1 MKVAVFDSRDWEANM
16 GRKILY
22 VVGGVIVLLLLA
34 LVILPFVINVNQ
46 FRPQIEAAADSAL
59 NRKVTIGN
67 IALSLLSGGVS
78 VQDISVSDDPAFG
91 ASPFLTA
98 KSVSV
103 GVELMPLIFS
113 RALHVTGLTI
123 NEPEVSLVRSPSGTW
138 NFSTLGA
145 ASAKTQPASAPS
157 QNTGADASVSV
168 QKLEIANGKILI
180 GDAGSAT
187 KHEYDGVNLDASD
200 LSYTTQ
206 FPFQLSATTP
216 GNGSLK
222 LTGKAGPLNQTDA
235 QQTPVEASLEI
246 KDFDVVTSGFI
257 NPSSGI
263 AGMLTF
269 TGSLNSDG
277 KTVNSKGKIEASKVQ
292 LVAGGSPA
300 KKALDVDYDTDY
312 VLKTQAGTLKQGDV
326 HIGAALAHL
335 TGTYNTSGQTA
346 AIQMKLDG
354 QNMPAADLEAMLPAL
369 GVTLPSGAS
378 LQSGNLS
385 ANLAIAGPVDRLVTT
400 GHVDLADGKLA
411 GFDLGSKLGAL
422 SSFAGVPKG
431 SDTVIQTLSSDV
443 RVAPDGIRT
452 DNLNLVVPAIGSMTG
467 SGTVSP
473 KQELDYKMVA
483 KLSNTA
489 SPLGGIAKLASA
501 GSSTGGIP
509 FKIQGTTSNPSF
521 IPDLAGMT
529 SGLTKGLATAPT
541 QLPGVQNLGG
551 AIGGLFGKKKN
562 P

>member
-1 MKVAVFDSRDWEANM
+1 
-16 GRKILY
+16 
-22 VVGGVIVLLLLA
+22 
-34 LVILPFVINVNQ
+34 
-46 FRPQIEAAADSAL
+46 
-59 NRKVTIGN
+59 
-67 IALSLLSGGVS
+67 
-78 VQDISVSDDPAFG
+78 
-91 ASPFLTA
+91 
-98 KSVSV
+98 
-103 GVELMPLIFS
+103 MPLIFS

-123 NEPEVSLVRSPSGTW
+123 NDPEVNLVRSSSGTW

-145 ASAKTQPASAPS
+145 AGAKTPQASPANA
-157 QNTGADASVSV
+157 NGDAAADVSV
-168 QKLEIANGKILI
+168 QRLEIANGKIRI
-180 GDAGSAT
+180 GNVGSAT
-187 KHEYDGVNLDASD
+187 GHEYDGVSLQASD

-206 FPFQLSATTP
+206 FPFQLAATTP
-216 GNGSLK
+216 GNGTLK
-222 LTGKAGPLNQTDA
+222 LSGKAGPLNQTDM
-235 QQTPVEASLEI
+235 QQTPLEASLEI
-246 KDFDVVTSGFI
+246 KNFDVTSSGFVA
-257 NPSSGI
+257 PSAGI
-263 AGMLTF
+263 AGVLDF

-277 KTVNSKGKIEASKVQ
+277 QKVNSKGKVGANKVQ
-292 LVAGGSPA
+292 LLASGSPA

-312 VLKTQAGTLKQGDV
+312 DLKTQAGTLKQGDV

-335 TGTYNTSGQTA
+335 TGTYNISGQTA
-346 AIQMKLDG
+346 VVQMKLDG

-369 GVTLPSGAS
+369 GITLPSGAS

-385 ANLAIAGPVDRLVTT
+385 ASLAIAGPVDRLVTT
-400 GHVDLADGKLA
+400 GHVNLADGKLT

-443 RVAPDGIRT
+443 RVAPEGIRT

-483 KLSNTA
+483 KMSNSA

-541 QLPGVQNLGG
+541 QIPGVQNLGG

>member
-1 MKVAVFDSRDWEANM
+1 M

-22 VVGGVIVLLLLA
+22 VVGGVIVLVLLA

-59 NRKVTIGN
+59 NRKVMIGD

-91 ASPFLTA
+91 TAPFLTA
-98 KSVSV
+98 KSVTVS
-103 GVELMPLIFS
+103 VELMPLIFS

-123 NEPEVSLVRSPSGTW
+123 NDPEVNLVRSSSGTW

-145 ASAKTQPASAPS
+145 AGAKTPQASPANA
-157 QNTGADASVSV
+157 NGDAAADVSV
-168 QKLEIANGKILI
+168 QRLEIANGKIRI
-180 GDAGSAT
+180 GNVGSAT
-187 KHEYDGVNLDASD
+187 GHEYDGVSLQASD

-206 FPFQLSATTP
+206 FPFQLAATTP
-216 GNGSLK
+216 GNGTLK
-222 LTGKAGPLNQTDA
+222 LSGKAGPLNQTDM
-235 QQTPVEASLEI
+235 QQTPLEASLEI
-246 KDFDVVTSGFI
+246 KNFDVTSSGFVA
-257 NPSSGI
+257 PSAGI
-263 AGMLTF
+263 AGVLDF

-277 KTVNSKGKIEASKVQ
+277 QKVNSKGKVGANKVQ
-292 LVAGGSPA
+292 LLASGSPA

-312 VLKTQAGTLKQGDV
+312 DLKTQAGTLKQGDV

-335 TGTYNTSGQTA
+335 TGTYNISGQTA
-346 AIQMKLDG
+346 VVQMKLDG

-369 GVTLPSGAS
+369 GITLPSGAS

-385 ANLAIAGPVDRLVTT
+385 ASLAIAGPVDRLVTT
-400 GHVDLADGKLA
+400 GHVNLADGKLT

-443 RVAPDGIRT
+443 RVAPEGIRT

-483 KLSNTA
+483 KMSNSA

-541 QLPGVQNLGG
+541 QIPGVQNLGG

>member
-1 MKVAVFDSRDWEANM
+1 M

-22 VVGGVIVLLLLA
+22 VVGGVIVLVLLA
-34 LVILPFVINVNQ
+34 LVILPFVINANQ

-59 NRKVTIGN
+59 NRKVMIGD

-91 ASPFLTA
+91 TAPFLTA
-98 KSVSV
+98 KSVTVS
-103 GVELMPLIFS
+103 VELVPLIFS

-123 NEPEVSLVRSPSGTW
+123 NDPEVNLVRSSSGTW

-145 ASAKTQPASAPS
+145 AGAKTPQASPANA
-157 QNTGADASVSV
+157 NGDAAADVSV
-168 QKLEIANGKILI
+168 QRLEIANGKIRI
-180 GDAGSAT
+180 GNVGSAT
-187 KHEYDGVNLDASD
+187 GHEYDGVSLQASD

-206 FPFQLSATTP
+206 FPFQLAATTP
-216 GNGSLK
+216 GNGTLK
-222 LTGKAGPLNQTDA
+222 LSGKAGPLNQTDM
-235 QQTPVEASLEI
+235 QQTPLEASLEI
-246 KDFDVVTSGFI
+246 KNFDVTSSGFVA
-257 NPSSGI
+257 PSAGI
-263 AGMLTF
+263 AGVLDF

-277 KTVNSKGKIEASKVQ
+277 QKVNSKGKVGANKVQ
-292 LVAGGSPA
+292 LLASGSPA

-312 VLKTQAGTLKQGDV
+312 DLKTQAGTLKQGDV

-335 TGTYNTSGQTA
+335 TGTYNISGQTA
-346 AIQMKLDG
+346 VVQMKLDG

-369 GVTLPSGAS
+369 GITLPSGAS

-385 ANLAIAGPVDRLVTT
+385 ASLAIAGPVDRLVTT
-400 GHVDLADGKLA
+400 GHVNLADGKLT

-443 RVAPDGIRT
+443 RVAPEGIRT

-483 KLSNTA
+483 KMSNSA

-541 QLPGVQNLGG
+541 QIPGVQNLGG

>member
-1 MKVAVFDSRDWEANM
+1 M

-22 VVGGVIVLLLLA
+22 IVGGVIVLLLLA
-34 LVILPFVINVNQ
+34 VIILPFVIDVNQ
-46 FRPQIEAAADSAL
+46 FRPQIESAANAAL

-67 IALSLLSGGVS
+67 IALSILSGGVS

-91 ASPFLTA
+91 TSAFLKA
-98 KSVSV
+98 KSVNV

-123 NEPEVSLVRSPSGTW
+123 NEPEVTLLRSSSGTW

-145 ASAKTQPASAPS
+145 AGAKTQPASTS
-157 QNTGADASVSV
+157 SGEADVSV
-168 QKLEIANGKILI
+168 QKVDIANGKIVV
-180 GDAGSAT
+180 GDVGSAKT
-187 KHEYDGVNLDASD
+187 HEYNGVNLQASD

-206 FPFQLSATTP
+206 FPFQLTATTP

-222 LTGKAGPLNQTDA
+222 LSGKAGPLNQTDA
-235 QQTPVEASLEI
+235 QQTPVEANLEI
-246 KDFDVVTSGFI
+246 KNFDVTLSGFI
-257 NPSSGI
+257 DPSAGI
-263 AGMLTF
+263 AGVLDF
-269 TGSLNSDG
+269 TGTMNSDG
-277 KTVNSKGKIEASKVQ
+277 HKVNSKGNVGASKVQ

-300 KKALDVDYDTDY
+300 KKPLSVDYDTDY
-312 VLKTQAGTLKQGDV
+312 DLKTQAGTLKQGEV

-335 TGTYNTSGQTA
+335 SGTYSIAGQTP

-354 QNMPAADLEAMLPAL
+354 QNMPAADLEAILPAL
-369 GVTLPSGAS
+369 NVTLPSGAS

-385 ANLAIAGPVDRLVTT
+385 ANLTIAGRVDKLVTS
-400 GHVDLADGKLA
+400 GHVNLADGKLA

-443 RVAPDGIRT
+443 RVAPEGIRT
-452 DNLNLVVPAIGSMTG
+452 DNLNVVVAGIGSMTG

-501 GSSTGGIP
+501 GSSSGGVP
-509 FKIQGTTSNPSF
+509 FKISGTTSNPSF
-521 IPDLAGMT
+521 TPDLAGMT
-529 SGLTKGLATAPT
+529 TGLGKGIASAPT
-541 QLPGVQNLGG
+541 QIPGAQNLGG

-562 P
+562 

>member
-1 MKVAVFDSRDWEANM
+1 M

-22 VVGGVIVLLLLA
+22 IVGGVIALLLLA
-34 LVILPFVINVNQ
+34 VIILPFVIDVNQ
-46 FRPQIEAAADSAL
+46 FRPQIESAADTAL

-67 IALSLLSGGVS
+67 IALSILSGGVS

-91 ASPFLTA
+91 TSPFLTA
-98 KSVSV
+98 KSVTV

-123 NEPEVSLVRSPSGTW
+123 NQPQVTLLRSASGTW

-145 ASAKTQPASAPS
+145 AGAKEQPKSTS
-157 QNTGADASVSV
+157 SGDTDVSV
-168 QKLEIANGKILI
+168 QKLEIANGKIKV
-180 GDAGSAT
+180 GDVGSAKT
-187 KHEYDGVNLDASD
+187 HEYDGVNLQASD

-206 FPFQLSATTP
+206 FPFQLTATTP
-216 GNGSLK
+216 GNGNLK
-222 LTGKAGPLNQTDA
+222 LSGKAGPLNQTDA
-235 QQTPVEASLEI
+235 QQTPVEADLEI
-246 KDFDVVTSGFI
+246 KNFDVTLSGFI
-257 NPSSGI
+257 DPSAGI
-263 AGMLTF
+263 AGVLDF
-269 TGSLNSDG
+269 TGTMSSDG
-277 KTVNSKGKIEASKVQ
+277 HKVNSKGKVGANKVQ
-292 LVAGGSPA
+292 LVAAGSPA

-312 VLKTQAGTLKQGDV
+312 DLKTQAGTLKQGDV

-335 TGTYNTSGQTA
+335 SGTYTIAGQTA

-385 ANLAIAGPVDRLVTT
+385 ATLGIAGPVNRLVTT
-400 GHVDLADGKLA
+400 GHVNLADGKLV
-411 GFDLGSKLGAL
+411 GFDLGSKMGAL
-422 SSFAGVPKG
+422 SSFAGVRKG
-431 SDTVIQTLSSDV
+431 SDTVIQTFSSDV
-443 RVAPDGIRT
+443 RVAPEGIRT
-452 DNLNLVVPAIGSMTG
+452 DNLNVVVAGIGSMTG

-501 GSSTGGIP
+501 GSSSGGVP

-529 SGLTKGLATAPT
+529 GGLAKGIASAPT
-541 QLPGVQNLGG
+541 QIPGAQNLGG
-551 AIGGLFGKKKN
+551 ALGGLFGKKKN
-562 P
+562 